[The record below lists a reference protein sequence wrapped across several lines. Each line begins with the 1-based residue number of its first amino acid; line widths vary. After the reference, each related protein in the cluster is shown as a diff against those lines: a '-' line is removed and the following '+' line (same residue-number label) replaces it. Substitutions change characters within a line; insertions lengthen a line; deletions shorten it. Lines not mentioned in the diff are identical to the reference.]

1 MGTSKGYGGPPNGLV
16 PSWLSPSGGNAGD
29 SGNSDGAGEDN
40 GNGDASNDV
49 GDSSNPSSAG
59 AGGFTNARTAFTR
72 FSKNGS
78 TSSLGAAMANYVGSN
93 SGGGRRGGGS
103 GGAGGARRAAQ
114 RMGSSRGAGA
124 RLLGVVRDFQQI
136 GAADVLRSLNLDGMA
151 NQPAADV
158 FVAMLEFLCPPGGA
172 IDEAISRQAML
183 EAIGNLDQAGAPEF
197 GALAPDQLRE
207 FFLDFVVLSI
217 EGRVIADIGARGL
230 MVSANIETLENT
242 HTQLH
247 EFIEGCCRVHLSGL
261 LTGLEAISNR
271 DVDRRIDEVY
281 EAAFSLIA
289 EAGEDAQ

>member
-1 MGTSKGYGGPPNGLV
+1 MGTSKGYGGPPNCLV
-16 PSWLSPSGGNAGD
+16 PSWLSPSGDDAGD
-29 SGNSDGAGEDN
+29 NGTGEPS
-40 GNGDASNDV
+40 GNGDSSDDG
-49 GDSSNPSSAG
+49 GDSTNPSSVG
-59 AGGFTNARTAFTR
+59 AGGLTSARKAFTR
-72 FSKNGS
+72 FSKNS
-78 TSSLGAAMANYVGSN
+78 SSNSLGAAMASYVGGN
-93 SGGGRRGGGS
+93 SGGGGQGGGGA
-103 GGAGGARRAAQ
+103 GGGGARRATQ
-114 RMGSSRGAGA
+114 RMGASRGAGA

-136 GAADVLRSLNLDGMA
+136 GAADVLRRLDLDGMA
-151 NQPAADV
+151 DQPAADV

-217 EGRVIADIGARGL
+217 EGRVIADIGARAL
-230 MVSANIETLENT
+230 MVSPDIETLEST

-261 LTGLEAISNR
+261 LTGLEALNNR
-271 DVDRRIDEVY
+271 EVDRRIDEVY